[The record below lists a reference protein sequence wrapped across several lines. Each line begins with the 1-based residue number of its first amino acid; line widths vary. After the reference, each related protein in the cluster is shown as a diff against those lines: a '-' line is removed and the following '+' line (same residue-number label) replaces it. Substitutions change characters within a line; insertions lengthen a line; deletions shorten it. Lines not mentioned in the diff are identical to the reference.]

1 MSPKSHRESLMN
13 FLRENFLLFIVF
25 ITGAAVLVI
34 EVTATR
40 ILAPYFGNT
49 LFTISSII
57 GVILGALSLG
67 YYLGGVLADRH
78 PRLSVFFLLI
88 LAAGLFSLLIQLFS
102 ETFLPLLG
110 GMLGM
115 KVGPPVASLILFFV
129 PSLLLGMM
137 SPFVIKLKAR
147 ELKKIGKVSGS
158 VFFWSTLGS
167 IAGSFLTGFFL
178 IPHWGV
184 SRIIFCT
191 GILLIIIGLFGGWL
205 TRKNPAKN
213 RFQIFPLF
221 LIIIIVFAFSLA
233 TLFRP
238 LPKSILYQKDGLYS
252 QITIENIQWQGEEA
266 RFLYLDRSA
275 EGGIF
280 LESDELPFA
289 YTQYYSLYKIVN
301 PQAEKALFLGGG
313 AYSNPRKILLEKNDV
328 QRVDVVEIEPV
339 LYSLA
344 RQYFKL
350 PVETR
355 LFNHLTD
362 GRRYLQETNQRYDII
377 FADVYSS
384 LYSIP
389 IHFTTQEF
397 FALAESRLAENG
409 LFLMNIIGCLEG
421 GGKDLLLSGIKTFHS
436 VFENSYLFPVASS
449 NKQAL
454 QNYILLG
461 LKNGSPVID
470 WSGEQKK
477 PVNPR
482 DINLDS
488 AFILTDDFAP
498 VEYLTAQ
505 LFH

>member
-1 MSPKSHRESLMN
+1 MSQKRHQEALVN
-13 FLRENFLLFIVF
+13 FLKENFLLFVVF
-25 ITGAAVLVI
+25 VTGAAVLVI
-34 EVTATR
+34 EVSATR

-57 GVILGALSLG
+57 GVVLGALSLG
-67 YYLGGVLADRH
+67 YYLGGILADRH

-88 LAAGLFSLLIQLFS
+88 LTAGLFSLLIQPFS

-110 GMLGM
+110 EIFGM
-115 KVGPPVASLILFFV
+115 KTGPPAASLILFFV

-137 SPFVIKLKAR
+137 SPFAIKLRAQ

-178 IPHWGV
+178 IPHWGI
-184 SRIIFCT
+184 SKIIFYT
-191 GILLIIIGLFGGWL
+191 GILLITIGLLGSWL
-205 TRKNPAKN
+205 SRKNPTKN
-213 RFQIFPLF
+213 RFQIFSLF
-221 LIIIIVFAFSLA
+221 LIIVVFVFSLA
-233 TLFRP
+233 TLSRS
-238 LPKSILYQKDGLYS
+238 LPKSILFQKDGLYS
-252 QITIENIQWQGEEA
+252 RITIGNVRFQEKEA
-266 RFLYLDRSA
+266 RFLYLDRST

-289 YTQYYSLYKIVN
+289 YTRYYSLYKIVN

-313 AYSNPRKILLEKNDV
+313 AYSNPRKILLEKNNI
-328 QRVDVVEIEPV
+328 QRVDVVEIEPA

-362 GRRYLQETNQRYDII
+362 GRRYLRETNQRYDII

-397 FALAESRLAENG
+397 FTLAESRLAENG
-409 LFLMNIIGCLEG
+409 FFLMNIIGCLEG
-421 GGKDLLLSGIKTFHS
+421 EGKDLLLSEIKTFRS
-436 VFENSYLFPVASS
+436 IFENSYLFPVASS
-449 NKQAL
+449 DKRAL

-461 LKNGSPVID
+461 LKNGSPIID

-477 PVNPR
+477 PVNSR

>member
-1 MSPKSHRESLMN
+1 MSQKSHRESLMN
-13 FLRENFLLFIVF
+13 FLGKNFLLFIVF

-129 PSLLLGMM
+129 PSFLLGMM

-178 IPHWGV
+178 IPHWGI
-184 SRIIFCT
+184 SRIIFYT

-213 RFQIFPLF
+213 RFQIFSLF
-221 LIIIIVFAFSLA
+221 LIIVVFAFSLA
-233 TLFRP
+233 TLFRS

-313 AYSNPRKILLEKNDV
+313 AYSNPRKILLEKNNI

-344 RQYFKL
+344 QQYFKL
-350 PVETR
+350 PVGTR

-362 GRRYLQETNQRYDII
+362 GRRYLQETSQRYDLI

-409 LFLMNIIGCLEG
+409 LFLINIIGRLEG
-421 GGKDLLLSGIKTFHS
+421 EGRDLLLSEIKTFHLI
-436 VFENSYLFPVASS
+436 FEKTYLFPVASPDRQ
-449 NKQAL
+449 KL
-454 QNYILLG
+454 QNYIFLG
-461 LKNGSPVID
+461 LKNGSPGID

-477 PVNPR
+477 PINPR
-482 DINLDS
+482 DLNLRS
-488 AFILTDDFAP
+488 AFILTDDFVP

-505 LFH
+505 LFD

>member
-1 MSPKSHRESLMN
+1 MSQKSHRESLMN
-13 FLRENFLLFIVF
+13 FLGKNFLLFIVF

-137 SPFVIKLKAR
+137 SPFVIRLKAR

-178 IPHWGV
+178 IPHWGISKV
-184 SRIIFCT
+184 IFYT
-191 GILLIIIGLFGGWL
+191 GALLIAIGLFGDWL

-213 RFQIFPLF
+213 RFQIFSLF
-221 LIIIIVFAFSLA
+221 LIIVVFAFSLA
-233 TLFRP
+233 TLFRS

-313 AYSNPRKILLEKNDV
+313 AYSNPRKILLEKNNI

-344 RQYFKL
+344 QQYFKL
-350 PVETR
+350 PVGTR

-362 GRRYLQETNQRYDII
+362 GRRYLQETSQRYDLI

-409 LFLMNIIGCLEG
+409 LFLINIIGRLEG
-421 GGKDLLLSGIKTFHS
+421 EGRDLLLSEIKTFHLI
-436 VFENSYLFPVASS
+436 FEKTYLFPVASPDRQ
-449 NKQAL
+449 KL

-461 LKNGSPVID
+461 LKNGSPGID

-477 PVNPR
+477 PINPR
-482 DINLDS
+482 DLNLRS

-505 LFH
+505 LFD

>member
-1 MSPKSHRESLMN
+1 MSQKRHRESLMN

-102 ETFLPLLG
+102 EISLPLLG

-115 KVGPPVASLILFFV
+115 KAGPPVASLILFFV

-137 SPFVIKLKAR
+137 SPFAIKLKAR
-147 ELKKIGKVSGS
+147 ELKKIGKVSGN

-184 SRIIFCT
+184 SRIIFYT

-213 RFQIFPLF
+213 RFQIFSLF
-221 LIIIIVFAFSLA
+221 LIIVVFAFSSV
-233 TLFRP
+233 TLFRS

-301 PQAEKALFLGGG
+301 PQAETALFLGGG
-313 AYSNPRKILLEKNDV
+313 AYSNPRKILLEKNNI

-344 RQYFKL
+344 QQYFKL

-355 LFNHLTD
+355 LFNHFTD
-362 GRRYLQETNQRYDII
+362 GRRYLQETSQQYDII

-384 LYSIP
+384 IYSIP

-397 FALAESRLAENG
+397 FVLAESRLEENG

-421 GGKDLLLSGIKTFHS
+421 KGSLLLRSEMKTFLS
-436 VFENSYLFPVASS
+436 VFENSYLFPVACLDE
-449 NKQAL
+449 QAL

-477 PVNPR
+477 PINPR
-482 DINLDS
+482 GLNLDS

-505 LFH
+505 FFH

>member
-1 MSPKSHRESLMN
+1 MSQKSHRESLMN
-13 FLRENFLLFIVF
+13 FLGKNFLLFIVF

-178 IPHWGV
+178 IPHWGI
-184 SRIIFCT
+184 SRIIFYT

-213 RFQIFPLF
+213 RFQIFSLF
-221 LIIIIVFAFSLA
+221 LIIVVFAFSLA
-233 TLFRP
+233 TLFRS

-313 AYSNPRKILLEKNDV
+313 AYSNPRKILLEKNNI

-344 RQYFKL
+344 QQYFKL
-350 PVETR
+350 PVGTR

-362 GRRYLQETNQRYDII
+362 GRRYLQETSQRYDLI

-409 LFLMNIIGCLEG
+409 LFLINIIGRLEG
-421 GGKDLLLSGIKTFHS
+421 EGRDLLLSEIKTFHLI
-436 VFENSYLFPVASS
+436 FEKTYLFPVASPDRQ
-449 NKQAL
+449 KL

-461 LKNGSPVID
+461 LKNGSPGID

-477 PVNPR
+477 PINPR
-482 DINLDS
+482 DLNLRS

-505 LFH
+505 LFD